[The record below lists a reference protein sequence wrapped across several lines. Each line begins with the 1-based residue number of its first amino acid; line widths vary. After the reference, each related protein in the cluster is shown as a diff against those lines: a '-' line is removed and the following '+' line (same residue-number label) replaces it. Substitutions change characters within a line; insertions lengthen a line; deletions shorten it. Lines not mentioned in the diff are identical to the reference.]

1 MLKLCEVLYTVLMQI
16 LYEDFVSKLYRV
28 VVYLFGCVRM
38 DLGALAPGEFDL
50 SLEILTLPPPSPK
63 IKSQV
68 KSVMEGWF
76 PQTFWGRVWGI
87 S

>member
-1 MLKLCEVLYTVLMQI
+1 MDIDADFDTK
-16 LYEDFVSKLYRV
+16 LYEDFALELLYIF
-28 VVYLFGCVRM
+28 FGCVGM
-38 DLGALAPGEFDL
+38 DWGALALGDVGL
-50 SLEILTLPPPSPK
+50 SLEIFTLPPPSPK

>member
-1 MLKLCEVLYTVLMQI
+1 M
-16 LYEDFVSKLYRV
+16 RV
-28 VVYLFGCVRM
+28 VVYLFGCVGM
-38 DLGALAPGEFDL
+38 DLGAMALGDVEL

-76 PQTFWGRVWGI
+76 PQSFWKRVWGI
-87 S
+87 SWGY